1 MDTNEVILLQT
12 LDYFRKKIEVLEG
25 ESYRA
30 DELDF
35 CYNSLHADYIK
46 KCAEYNALKTS
57 YDKLAEDYD
66 DLSADLH
73 QSASDYK
80 EKIKDLETEL
90 ILDRKNI
97 EVLIEESKD
106 WKDKCEYY
114 SDKIIE
120 MQEREEDKKIKE
132 EINNNYIS
140 SLEKEVTKL
149 KKEIESLKNQ
159 INFEKEYE
167 TTWGQVD
174 EAKIADI
181 VYGDLNKATTPI
193 SSEEVDILAHM
204 AGWEKAGY

>member
-1 MDTNEVILLQT
+1 
-12 LDYFRKKIEVLEG
+12 
-25 ESYRA
+25 
-30 DELDF
+30 
-35 CYNSLHADYIK
+35 
-46 KCAEYNALKTS
+46 
-57 YDKLAEDYD
+57 
-66 DLSADLH
+66 
-73 QSASDYK
+73 
-80 EKIKDLETEL
+80 
-90 ILDRKNI
+90 
-97 EVLIEESKD
+97 
-106 WKDKCEYY
+106 
-114 SDKIIE
+114 

-193 SSEEVDILAHM
+193 SSEKVDILAHM